1 MIQTWRWF
9 GGHDPVSIA
18 DILQSNGEGIVTGLH
33 HIDNGEVWTI
43 EEIQRRQDEIS
54 KTADG
59 KPSGLSW
66 AVVESLPVSEE
77 IKKQDGQWLKHIE
90 NYKQSL
96 RNLAES
102 GIHTICYNF
111 MPVLDWTRTALRHT
125 LPNGATCMRYD
136 HTDMAVFDIHILKR
150 KGAADSFTAEIVEAA
165 EQRFADMSDDE
176 QQKLIDNIVCGLPGA
191 NQVLSLAE
199 VQTLLSEYDDIDEER
214 LRKHQYD
221 FLEAVIPLAESLG
234 MRLCCHPDDPPFS
247 LLGLPRVMSCEE
259 DYKRLVET
267 IDSPANG
274 ITLCTGSLG
283 PNPNVDLP
291 NMMRRL
297 GDKVH
302 FVHIR
307 NVKRETAQYPGDF
320 HEAEHLTGD
329 TDVVD
334 FISAVLEEEVKRRAN
349 GRSDH
354 RIPMRPDHGHD
365 ILDDLTKESQP
376 GYPAIGRMKG
386 LAELRGVITALQH
399 PIAKQEK

>member
-43 EEIQRRQDEIS
+43 EEIQRRQDEVS

-59 KPSGLSW
+59 APSGLAW

-77 IKKQDGQWLKHIE
+77 IKKQDGQWLEHIE

-96 RNLAES
+96 RNLAEC

-111 MPVLDWTRTALRHT
+111 MPVLDWTRTALRYT

-150 KGAADSFTAEIVEAA
+150 EGAAESFTPEIVKAA
-165 EQRFADMSDDE
+165 EKRFAVMSEAE
-176 QQKLIDNIVCGLPGA
+176 QQQLVDNLVCGLPGA
-191 NQVLSLAE
+191 NQVLSLDD
-199 VQTLLSEYDDIDEER
+199 VQTLISQYDDIDAER

-221 FLEAVIPLAESLG
+221 FLEAVVPLAESLG
-234 MRLCCHPDDPPFS
+234 MRLCCHPDDPPFP
-247 LLGLPRVMSCEE
+247 LLGLPRVMSSEE

-283 PNPNVDLP
+283 PNPHVDLP

-307 NVKRETAQYPGDF
+307 NVKRETDQFPGDF

-334 FISAVLEEEVKRRAN
+334 FISAVLEEEAKRRAN

-399 PIAKQEK
+399 PIAKQEG

>member
-43 EEIQRRQDEIS
+43 EEIQRRQEEVS
-54 KTADG
+54 RTADG
-59 KPSGLSW
+59 SLSGLAW

-77 IKKQDGQWLKHIE
+77 IKKQDGQWLEHIE
-90 NYKQSL
+90 HYKQSL
-96 RNLAES
+96 TNLAEC

-111 MPVLDWTRTALRHT
+111 MPVLDWTRTALRYT

-150 KGAADSFTAEIVEAA
+150 EGAAESFTPEIVEAA
-165 EQRFADMSDDE
+165 EKRFAVMSEAE
-176 QQKLIDNIVCGLPGA
+176 QQQLVDNLVCGLPGA
-191 NQVLSLAE
+191 NQVLSLDD
-199 VQTLLSEYDDIDEER
+199 VQTLISQYDDIDAER

-221 FLEAVIPLAESLG
+221 FLEAVVPLAESLG
-234 MRLCCHPDDPPFS
+234 MRLCCHPDDPPFP
-247 LLGLPRVMSCEE
+247 LLGLPRVMSSEE

-283 PNPNVDLP
+283 PNPHVDLP

-307 NVKRETAQYPGDF
+307 NVKRETDQFPGDF

-334 FISAVLEEEVKRRAN
+334 FISAVLEEEAKRRAN

-399 PIAKQEK
+399 PIAKQEG